1 MWSIHPRYLDA
12 RGLVA
17 LWREGLLAQKVLR
30 GETQGYR
37 YHPQLN
43 RFKETEDPKAA
54 ITGYLKEVLKEARR
68 RGYCF
73 DEARINEPDAVL
85 LEIPVSRGQLVFEFC
100 ILLDK
105 LGSRNPERQAQLAAI
120 GDVECNPVF
129 KVVEG
134 PVAVWEKARPIH
146 KFIPYTD

>member
-1 MWSIHPRYLDA
+1 MWSIHPKYLDA

-43 RFKETEDPKAA
+43 RFKEAEDPKAA
-54 ITGYLKEVLKEARR
+54 IAGYLKEVVKEAGR

-73 DEARINEPDAVL
+73 DE
-85 LEIPVSRGQLVFEFC
+85 
-100 ILLDK
+100 
-105 LGSRNPERQAQLAAI
+105 
-120 GDVECNPVF
+120 
-129 KVVEG
+129 
-134 PVAVWEKARPIH
+134 
-146 KFIPYTD
+146 T